1 MNVIAITL
9 ETSQLLQ
16 KKVDLLTQ
24 QESIKQELSLLEPQI
39 YTVQKKLL
47 QATCNHPEYKETY
60 ANTDNKYSGWWKYE
74 CIICWHTKT
83 QSW

>member
-16 KKVDLLTQ
+16 KKVELLNQ
-24 QESIKQELSLLEPQI
+24 QEKVAGELSALEPQI
-39 YTVQKKLL
+39 RAVQKKLL
-47 QATCNHPEYKETY
+47 QATCNHPQYKEIY
-60 ANTDNKYSGWWKYE
+60 ANTDNKYCGWGEYE
-74 CIICWHTKT
+74 CVICGHKKT

>member
-16 KKVDLLTQ
+16 KKVDLLNQ
-24 QESIKQELSLLEPQI
+24 QEKITNELSLLEPQI
-39 YTVQKKLL
+39 RAVQKKLL
-47 QATCNHPEYKETY
+47 QATCNHPQYKETY
-60 ANTDNKYSGWWKYE
+60 ANTDNKYCGWGEYE
-74 CIICWHTKT
+74 CIICWHKKT